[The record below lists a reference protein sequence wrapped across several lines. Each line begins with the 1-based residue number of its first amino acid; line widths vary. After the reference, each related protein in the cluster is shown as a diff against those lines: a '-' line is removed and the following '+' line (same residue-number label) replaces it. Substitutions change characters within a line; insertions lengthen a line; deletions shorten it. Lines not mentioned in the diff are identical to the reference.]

1 MPARRANSNA
11 YFFPLLVIAV
21 LLAYQPVWHGG
32 VLWDDDGHLTSP
44 ELRSVD
50 GLRRIWFELGATQ
63 QYYPVVHSAFWLFH
77 RLWGD
82 HTLGYHLVNILLH
95 ALSAGLLTVIL
106 RRLAIPGA
114 AIAGMLFALH
124 PVHVESVAWM
134 TELKNTLSGVLGLAA
149 ALTYLR
155 FDDTRS
161 RWAWWLAFGLF
172 LLAVLAKSV
181 TTTLPAVLLVVF
193 WWRRGR
199 LDWRRDFMP
208 LQPFF
213 VTGIMLGLLTAWV
226 EHTYIG
232 ARGAE
237 FQLTLVERTL
247 VAGRAFWFYL
257 GKLLWPV
264 NLIFVYPRWQISQ
277 GVWWQY
283 LFPLAVIGALALAW
297 RLRTRTRG
305 PLAALLIFGGM
316 LFPALG
322 FFNVYPFLFSFVADH
337 FQYLASIPILTMIGS
352 GLAIAGSRLFD
363 STRARAAAALALGGV
378 LGMLTWLQSRQYVD
392 AETLYRETIAR
403 NPGAW
408 MAYNNLGALRLENG
422 GDAKEAA
429 TLIEDSL
436 RIYSDN
442 AEAHNNLGV
451 AFQRLGRLDDAE
463 NQHREAMRLF
473 PTYAEAYNN
482 LGIVAEQQGRL
493 EEAIKYYTT
502 ALTLQR
508 HERNRAESHHN
519 LGSVLQKLGRNDEAI
534 AQIREALRIRPDY
547 ADAHGNLGTALLQS
561 GRTDEAIAEY
571 REALRLK
578 PGYAEARN
586 NLGTV
591 LARTGRLDEAVAEFQ
606 ETLRLKPDATLTYV
620 NLADALRRLKRRD
633 EAVSALRMAI
643 RLQPEMAIAHYS
655 LGNVLQDMGQFDAA
669 VREYREAL
677 RYEPEATSYD
687 IHNDLGV
694 ALAQLGR
701 RQEAL
706 AEFER
711 ALQIK
716 PDFADARANKAR
728 VVK

>member
-1 MPARRANSNA
+1 MATRPAGSNA

-44 ELRSVD
+44 ELQSVD

-63 QYYPVVHSAFWLFH
+63 QYYPVVHSAFWVFH
-77 RLWGD
+77 RIWGD
-82 HTLGYHLVNILLH
+82 DTLGYHLVNILLH
-95 ALSAGLLTVIL
+95 ALSAGLVTVIL
-106 RRLAIPGA
+106 WRLGIPGA

-134 TELKNTLSGVLGLAA
+134 TELKNMLSGVLCLAA
-149 ALTYLR
+149 GLTYLR

-161 RWAWWLAFGLF
+161 RWPWWLAFGLF

-213 VTGIMLGLLTAWV
+213 VIGIMLGLLTAWV

-237 FQLTLVERTL
+237 FQLTLVERAL

-297 RLRTRTRG
+297 RLRTSTRA
-305 PLAALLIFGGM
+305 PLAALLIFGGV

-322 FFNVYPFLFSFVADH
+322 FFNVYPFRFSFVADH
-337 FQYLASIPILTMIGS
+337 FQYLASIPILALIGA
-352 GLAIAGSRLFD
+352 GLAIAGTRLFD
-363 STRARAAAALALGGV
+363 STKVPAAAALVLGGV
-378 LGMLTWLQSRQYVD
+378 LGTLTWLQSRHYVD
-392 AETLYRETIAR
+392 GATLYRETIAR

-408 MAYNNLGALRLENG
+408 MAYNNLGALMLESG

-429 TLIEDSL
+429 ALIEDSL

-463 NQHREAMRLF
+463 AQHREAMRLY
-473 PTYAEAYNN
+473 PAYAEAYNN
-482 LGIVAEQQGRL
+482 LGIVAEQKGRL
-493 EEAIKYYTT
+493 EEAVKYYTT
-502 ALTLQR
+502 SLTLQR
-508 HERNRAESHHN
+508 QERNRAESHHN

-534 AQIREALRIRPDY
+534 AQIREALRIRPGY

-561 GRTDEAIAEY
+561 GRPDEAIAEY

-578 PGYAEARN
+578 PGYAQARN

-591 LARTGRLDEAVAEFQ
+591 LAKTGRLDEAVAEFQ
-606 ETLRLKPDATLTYV
+606 ETLRLKPDATLTYI

-669 VREYREAL
+669 VRAYREAL
-677 RYEPEATSYD
+677 RYEPEARSYY

-716 PDFADARANKAR
+716 PDFADARANRAR
-728 VVK
+728 VLR